1 MARLGSN
8 DSLLAVA
15 VYSHAHHWCH
25 YSIVRWCLECKLFVR
40 GFLVLSFKRSIATST
55 FAMSQVQKM
64 HIVRPW
70 QHHGN
75 ALSLQDPARSNGL
88 DQNASVFYWGRN
100 AVPQKSLPRSSC
112 GAEVFSLISQNF
124 AGKRLHFSFSSKC
137 VKLSASKKNTRGSE
151 STSRQFFFFFFFELS
166 ETFLKLR
173 LHTSSVNGRKGLTL

>member
-75 ALSLQDPARSNGL
+75 ALSLQDPAWSNGL

-112 GAEVFSLISQNF
+112 GVEVFSLISQNF

-137 VKLSASKKNTRGSE
+137 VKLSASKKKHQRIRINQPAVFFWTFRNVSE
-151 STSRQFFFFFFFELS
+151 VATPHMKCQR
-166 ETFLKLR
+166 
-173 LHTSSVNGRKGLTL
+173 